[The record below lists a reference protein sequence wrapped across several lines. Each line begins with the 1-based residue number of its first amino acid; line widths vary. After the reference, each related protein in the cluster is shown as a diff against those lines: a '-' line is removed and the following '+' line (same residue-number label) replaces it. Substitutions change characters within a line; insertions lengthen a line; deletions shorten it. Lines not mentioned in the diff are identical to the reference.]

1 MTVVPDNQRPDDCS
15 SHVLTTFDRGCTHC
29 VHVCALVLGAVRAV
43 AERLCAAG
51 ILTGVG
57 SLSCVRPLV
66 DLQVFESGECFW
78 APLKLQALNPMNLP
92 DV

>member
-1 MTVVPDNQRPDDCS
+1 MS
-15 SHVLTTFDRGCTHC
+15 
-29 VHVCALVLGAVRAV
+29 ALVLSTVRAV

-51 ILTGVG
+51 ILTSVG

-78 APLKLQALNPMNLP
+78 ATLKLQALNPVTLLDAQSRNPLQTNFI
-92 DV
+92 